1 MYRIDFEN
9 GYILDIDSRNYTLK
23 KNVII
28 KTKDDGTEYEK
39 YDLIGY
45 MRSFNSAVKEMFND
59 HAKSKLK
66 NYNDIKSCIDIFNN
80 AWIEMDKTLDIFREN
95 GGIEKYISFKS
106 DKGGEEDS

>member
-1 MYRIDFEN
+1 MYRIDFDN

-23 KNVII
+23 KNVITR
-28 KTKDDGTEYEK
+28 TKDDGTKYESW
-39 YDLIGY
+39 DLVGY
-45 MRSFNSAVKEMFND
+45 MKTFNSAVKEMFSD

-66 NYNDIKSCIDIFNN
+66 NYNDIKSCIDIFSN

-106 DKGGEEDS
+106 SEEGEGNS